1 MRDCVFTLIRAQRK
15 LADLGHADFC
25 GCACNMH
32 LRWCNGP
39 SVEAE
44 NSYSKNGAVRTTG
57 CVDADLVCFRKN
69 CSRTAPNKDLQRL
82 VVCCQLCWRCFQPKL
97 FSALQM

>member
-1 MRDCVFTLIRAQRK
+1 MYEPLDGDILRDCVFTPGGAQRK

-25 GCACNMH
+25 GCSCNMH

-44 NSYSKNGAVRTTG
+44 NSLLEKW
-57 CVDADLVCFRKN
+57 CRK
-69 CSRTAPNKDLQRL
+69 SRI
-82 VVCCQLCWRCFQPKL
+82 
-97 FSALQM
+97 